1 MKGSIGYRGPD
12 GFPGVPGFPGLPGDE
27 GPPGFPGEYKFRNLN
42 KTFQSRVNIWVNMDC
57 YFLI

>member
-42 KTFQSRVNIWVNMDC
+42 KTFQSSKHSNHPNIPRVNI
-57 YFLI
+57 